1 MAEAIA
7 RKMLTN
13 RKGDAQAQ
21 VLSAGLAAL
30 PNARATEEAV
40 IVMREMGLDLGTH
53 RATLL
58 TPRLVKE
65 ADLILTMTL
74 AHQEQVKQMAG
85 QEVCQERRK
94 IFTLAE
100 FAGAGAD
107 IRDPIGGSLKV
118 YRQCAAEL
126 RSLIELALDKIL
138 TGRNLPFRQ
147 AGNE

>member
-7 RKMLTN
+7 RKMLTD
-13 RKGDAQAQ
+13 RKGDAHAQ

-30 PNARATEEAV
+30 PNAGATEEAV
-40 IVMREMGLDLGTH
+40 IVMREMGLDLGAH
-53 RATLL
+53 KATLL

-74 AHQEQVKQMAG
+74 AHKEQVKQMAG

-100 FAGAGAD
+100 FARAGAGAD

-126 RSLIELALDKIL
+126 RSLIEPALDKIL
-138 TGRNLPFRQ
+138 TGRESENK
-147 AGNE
+147 